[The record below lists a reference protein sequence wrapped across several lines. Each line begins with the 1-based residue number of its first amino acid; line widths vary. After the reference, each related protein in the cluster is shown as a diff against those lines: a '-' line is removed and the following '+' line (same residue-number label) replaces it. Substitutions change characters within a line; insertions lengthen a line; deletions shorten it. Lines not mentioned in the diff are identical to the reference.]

1 MLYIRLDVPD
11 EFAEVYN
18 KFNSTKIGKKLLE
31 LSGIARKQLDAVSF
45 TREYFSSDYV
55 ADMSV
60 DPNANVGNSK
70 NPSNYSSEISK
81 PINKFCSYVLI
92 LEYLQKLGLDKKK
105 AQSLVKRIILG
116 DFYPHD
122 QAKWNSPYCVAT
134 STYNLMIEGRPYY
147 QLHSLPPKRT
157 DSFIKQATEFVMDL
171 SNDFA
176 GACALGD
183 LIINYAYYLANEP
196 NKTDKEIENDFQ
208 GFVHIVNNPF
218 RDSNQSP
225 FTNVSF
231 FDEPTLRLV
240 FKDYY
245 YPNGKS
251 PLEEPYFSLIKR
263 VQNIFMKF
271 LAKKDPKTGMPYRF
285 PIASAN
291 ILVKNGEIIDKKFFE
306 QVCELNK
313 EGVFNIYI
321 NDDGNAR
328 IASCCFHPDQKVL
341 VKSST
346 NGIELVKIGEFI
358 ERPAQE
364 KSNWRVYH
372 NGSWVKASAVRV
384 PYDRKWYKITTSNK
398 KQLIVTDDHIHVT
411 LDGEKKTTDLK
422 VGDYLMFS
430 TYPIVTA
437 QEKEYHGYDYLDG
450 LVIGA
455 FLGDGSYRK
464 NHKDEV
470 NGIIFCLNPEKL
482 QVLKPIIELVAN
494 RIDENASFH
503 IYSQRET
510 SITLTVNSKEFAK
523 FVTKFVG
530 GIYNYERYPVLDTVL
545 RCSYA
550 FRKGLI
556 DGLYLTDGGN
566 SNRIYTTSEKMIE
579 NLEAIFTSLGIPT
592 VIDVSDRRDEP
603 VVIHGQE
610 FPRNF
615 KLYCIRFYSI
625 SHTRDYV
632 DLYKIYNNS
641 IYFKVVKIEEIENN
655 EGVAYCFEMKNQNE
669 PYFTLPN
676 GIITH
681 NCRLTNDITE
691 LMKFKGIDSFGNGG
705 LNIGCYDDQTEVL
718 TDNGWKLFKDLT
730 KDDYV
735 LTLNMKTRTAEFQKP
750 TAYFE
755 YNYEGIM
762 HHYCGKNIDLLVTPN
777 HNMFL
782 ESRKT
787 KELLLKRSD
796 SFGTGY
802 NLPTSGF
809 HINKKTIEYVRIGN
823 REYPSK
829 AFCKL
834 VGLFIADGSVYLNDE
849 VARRHGWEIRFFFK
863 KKRKINYLERILKE
877 INAKYFV
884 YKKGKDEYTFCIY
897 EKEDLHKF
905 FRTFYTE
912 DRKKCINKKFMLSL
926 GFEDLKCLFDGLIE
940 GDGYRQPKFNSIC
953 FYTSSDQLKDDFCML
968 CSLIGFQTTVRNNG
982 NPRCRYTYFK
992 KENRVVYGKH
1002 YEIVVRHYTY
1012 LHRPSKYRKEVPYKG
1027 KVYCVEVPN
1036 HVLMVR
1042 RKGKTC
1048 WCGNSHR
1055 VITINLPRIA
1065 LECKIKNLNLEKL
1078 LLEKFDEA
1086 CALVI
1091 SHRLLIKDRIE
1102 QNFLKF
1108 FKPLHWLDL
1117 DRMFYSTIG
1126 LVGFYEFCEIL
1137 GWDIVK
1143 TEGRNKLKKILKLL
1157 NDRLLENA
1165 QKYGVPMNMEQIP
1178 GESAAITLAKKDNV
1192 LFKTNYVMYSN
1203 QFVPLWH
1210 DILLTQ
1216 RMEID
1221 GELDEYFGGGVISHL
1236 NIGSKLTKDQVAE
1249 VIKYAIKCGLK
1260 HFALNPKFAVCK
1272 NKHITLSSGKSCP
1285 TCGAEIVDYVTRIVG
1300 YFVPVSQWVKERR
1313 EWEFPKRKWQSL

>member
-11 EFAEVYN
+11 EFAEIYN

-45 TREYFSSDYV
+45 TREYFSTDYV

-81 PINKFCSYVLI
+81 PINKFSSYVLI
-92 LEYLQKLGLDKKK
+92 LEYLQKLGLDKKE

-263 VQNIFMKF
+263 VQKIFMEF
-271 LAKKDPKTGMPYRF
+271 MARKDPKTGMPYRF
-285 PIASAN
+285 PIGTCN
-291 ILVKNGEIIDKKFFE
+291 FFVERNEIVDKEFFKE
-306 QVCELNK
+306 VCRLNK

-328 IASCCFHPDQKVL
+328 ACSCCRL
-341 VKSST
+341 VS
-346 NGIELVKIGEFI
+346 
-358 ERPAQE
+358 
-364 KSNWRVYH
+364 
-372 NGSWVKASAVRV
+372 
-384 PYDRKWYKITTSNK
+384 
-398 KQLIVTDDHIHVT
+398 
-411 LDGEKKTTDLK
+411 
-422 VGDYLMFS
+422 
-430 TYPIVTA
+430 
-437 QEKEYHGYDYLDG
+437 
-450 LVIGA
+450 
-455 FLGDGSYRK
+455 
-464 NHKDEV
+464 
-470 NGIIFCLNPEKL
+470 
-482 QVLKPIIELVAN
+482 
-494 RIDENASFH
+494 
-503 IYSQRET
+503 
-510 SITLTVNSKEFAK
+510 
-523 FVTKFVG
+523 
-530 GIYNYERYPVLDTVL
+530 
-545 RCSYA
+545 
-550 FRKGLI
+550 
-556 DGLYLTDGGN
+556 
-566 SNRIYTTSEKMIE
+566 
-579 NLEAIFTSLGIPT
+579 
-592 VIDVSDRRDEP
+592 
-603 VVIHGQE
+603 
-610 FPRNF
+610 
-615 KLYCIRFYSI
+615 
-625 SHTRDYV
+625 
-632 DLYKIYNNS
+632 
-641 IYFKVVKIEEIENN
+641 
-655 EGVAYCFEMKNQNE
+655 
-669 PYFTLPN
+669 
-676 GIITH
+676 
-681 NCRLTNDITE
+681 DITE

-705 LNIGCYDDQTEVL
+705 VQIGS
-718 TDNGWKLFKDLT
+718 
-730 KDDYV
+730 
-735 LTLNMKTRTAEFQKP
+735 TR
-750 TAYFE
+750 
-755 YNYEGIM
+755 
-762 HHYCGKNIDLLVTPN
+762 
-777 HNMFL
+777 
-782 ESRKT
+782 
-787 KELLLKRSD
+787 
-796 SFGTGY
+796 
-802 NLPTSGF
+802 
-809 HINKKTIEYVRIGN
+809 
-823 REYPSK
+823 
-829 AFCKL
+829 
-834 VGLFIADGSVYLNDE
+834 
-849 VARRHGWEIRFFFK
+849 
-863 KKRKINYLERILKE
+863 
-877 INAKYFV
+877 
-884 YKKGKDEYTFCIY
+884 
-897 EKEDLHKF
+897 
-905 FRTFYTE
+905 
-912 DRKKCINKKFMLSL
+912 
-926 GFEDLKCLFDGLIE
+926 
-940 GDGYRQPKFNSIC
+940 
-953 FYTSSDQLKDDFCML
+953 
-968 CSLIGFQTTVRNNG
+968 
-982 NPRCRYTYFK
+982 
-992 KENRVVYGKH
+992 
-1002 YEIVVRHYTY
+1002 IV
-1012 LHRPSKYRKEVPYKG
+1012 
-1027 KVYCVEVPN
+1027 
-1036 HVLMVR
+1036 
-1042 RKGKTC
+1042 
-1048 WCGNSHR
+1048 
-1055 VITINLPRIA
+1055 TINLPRIA

-1078 LLEKFDEA
+1078 LLERFDEA

-1300 YFVPVSQWVKERR
+1300 YFVPVNQWVKERR
-1313 EWEFPKRKWQSL
+1313 EWEFPKRKWQNL